1 MKKSLATAIEK
12 INRARV
18 MPMAAT
24 VMAAAL
30 LGACGSEA
38 PNPIVPV
45 PPAFEEPESGDENY
59 SFLKA
64 NGTLWANAEGQKV
77 SLRGI
82 NLGNWLSM
90 ELWMFDASENPLGA
104 GIPDQCTL
112 ESVLETRFGAD
123 EKERIIKLHRDS
135 WITEADW
142 DLMAEAG
149 FNLVRIPFPYNL
161 LEDDAAP
168 KTLRADAWDYLDDA
182 IAKAKARK
190 MYVVLDLHGAA
201 GGQGWEQHTGCA
213 GKNELWDSAENRD
226 RTVWLWQQIASKYK
240 GEATVAGYGLLNEP
254 WGTDSETLAEFSV
267 ELYQAIRAIDQD
279 HIIILAGHNADGI
292 SGYGDPLDLGME
304 NVAFDLH
311 FYPGLFGWGEIG
323 YAVHRDWITCGES
336 GQDGVCDWARLAR
349 NVYTPT
355 LVGEMQP
362 WTGLGDL
369 GGEITRASFDKYN
382 LLNWAAT
389 AWSLKTTSKSGGVGN
404 GQWGLVTNNGNQLLT
419 KAQTWSCN
427 NWESTFGNACDV
439 PARST
444 VPYAGEGTKTMYL
457 AIKTGSF
464 NGTDV
469 SYDSIALTNDATGDN
484 LVVNGEFGSDTGW
497 TKVQVWGDPH
507 NYDYNYAAGEI
518 AGVDTSPSLRVTA
531 PAGHNTVI
539 YQAVEVQGG
548 QSYTLSGRFKDN
560 GDGGN
565 DMWAEIYL
573 VPDEPQWWQDV
584 DGRALPKVDINNDSI
599 EAIEDFFSAFAT
611 MDYVQN
617 DAVMTSLKSDA
628 PATIF
633 TNIPGKATD
642 LVITVSDTANDVSWA
657 ASSGDVEGY
666 RVYRSTAP
674 RSGFEVIAE
683 VDQARFSDQDLV
695 PETTYY
701 YYVAAYNSTDE
712 GYASDIVASGPT
724 FYTLPTKI
732 EAENYTAA
740 HPGVQTEGSGDIGGG
755 QNIGHFEPGRWVEY
769 EIKVDTAG
777 DYQLDFRLASL
788 VGDVRFAVELDGVVL
803 DTVTV
808 PNTGGWQTYE
818 TVTTSVTL
826 PAGAGKLRLNS
837 IDNQWNL
844 NWLEFKGPN
853 N

>member
-1 MKKSLATAIEK
+1 MKKPLFSKIEHVLSKRALKLSSAIAVASLI
-12 INRARV
+12 
-18 MPMAAT
+18 
-24 VMAAAL
+24 
-30 LGACGSEA
+30 GACGSDA
-38 PNPIVPV
+38 PDPITPV
-45 PPAFEEPESGDENY
+45 PPAFEEPAPGEENY
-59 SFLKA
+59 SALKA
-64 NGTLWANAEGQKV
+64 DGTLWVNEEGQKV

-90 ELWMFDASENPLGA
+90 EFWMFDAGEDPLGA
-104 GIPDQCTL
+104 GINDQCTL
-112 ESVLETRFGAD
+112 ESVLETRFGYD

-135 WITEADW
+135 WITDTDW
-142 DLMAEAG
+142 DVMEQAG

-161 LEDDAAP
+161 IEDETAP
-168 KTLRADAWDYLDDA
+168 YTLREDAWVYLDDA
-182 IAKAKARK
+182 IAKAKARD
-190 MYVVLDLHGAA
+190 MYVVLDLHGAV
-201 GGQGWEQHTGCA
+201 GGQGYEQHTGCEGQNA
-213 GKNELWDSAENRD
+213 LWENAEFRD
-226 RTVWLWQQIASKYK
+226 RTRWLWQQIAARYND
-240 GEATVAGYGLLNEP
+240 EAAVAGYGLLNEP

-267 ELYQAIRAIDQD
+267 ELFEAIREIDQN
-279 HIIILAGHNADGI
+279 HIVILAGHNADGI
-292 SGYGDPLDLGME
+292 EAYGDPLDLGME

-336 GQDGVCDWARLAR
+336 GQEGVCDWARLAR
-349 NVYTPT
+349 DVYTPT

-362 WTGLGDL
+362 WTGLGEM

-427 NWESTFGNACDV
+427 NWESTFEDACDV

-444 VPYAGEGTKTMYL
+444 LPYAGEGSKTMYL

-469 SYDSIALTNDATGDN
+469 SYDSIALINDETGEN
-484 LVVNGEFGSDTGW
+484 VIVNGEFGSDTGW
-497 TKVQVWGDPH
+497 TKIQVWGDPH
-507 NYDYNYAAGEI
+507 DYDYNSDSGEI
-518 AGVDTSPSLRVTA
+518 AGIDSSPSLRVTA

-539 YQAVEVQGG
+539 YQAVEIEGG

-565 DMWAEIYL
+565 DMWSEVYL
-573 VPDEPQWWQDV
+573 IPDEPQWWQDV
-584 DGRALPKVDINNDSI
+584 DGRALPAVDINTDSI
-599 EAIEDFFSAFAT
+599 EDIEAFFSAFES
-611 MDYVQN
+611 MDYVLN
-617 DAVMTSLKSDA
+617 EAVMTSLQSPE
-628 PATIF
+628 PAVIF

-642 LVITVSDTANDVSWA
+642 LVITPSDSSNAIMWS
-657 ASSGDVEGY
+657 ASSGEVDGY

-674 RSGFEVIAE
+674 RSGFSNVAE
-683 VDQARFSDQDLV
+683 VEDTRFEDSDLV

-701 YYVAAYNSTDE
+701 YYVAAYNETDE
-712 GYASDIVASGPT
+712 GYASEIVASGPT
-724 FYTLPTKI
+724 FYTLPIKI

-740 HPGVQTEGSGDIGGG
+740 HPGVQTEGTGDVGGG
-755 QNIGHFEPGRWVEY
+755 LNIGHFETDRWVEY
-769 EIKVDTAG
+769 EIKVDSAG
-777 DYQLDFRLASL
+777 EYLLDFRLASL

-803 DTVTV
+803 DIITV
-808 PNTGGWQTYE
+808 PNTGGWQSYE
-818 TVTTSVTL
+818 TVSTTVSL
-826 PAGAGKLRLNS
+826 PEGSATLRLNS

-844 NWLEFKGPN
+844 NWLEFKEAL
-853 N
+853 